1 MNQFDALRLLGAP
14 SEDRETTERTE
25 ETERMAALFAQVL
38 PEALSS
44 RLGIVDESSEPGASG
59 GSSESWQG
67 GVGELTQP
75 GPLAPMY
82 AETGGTEPSTETLT
96 FSVRAGDLGV
106 LKCSVNRGENGVR
119 VLIGVDGRSALTA
132 ASAERGVLEA
142 ALRATGLTVQSV
154 AVVPLAKFG
163 TPLAP
168 GGEEATDGRPVRHA
182 HTGPRG
188 SSRMARR
195 VKLIG

>member
-1 MNQFDALRLLGAP
+1 MNRFDALRLLGTP
-14 SEDRETTERTE
+14 SEDRETTERTQ
-25 ETERMAALFAQVL
+25 ETERLAALFAQVL
-38 PEALSS
+38 PQALSD
-44 RLGIVDESSEPGASG
+44 RLGIIDESTGSG
-59 GSSESWQG
+59 DSSGSSESWQG

-75 GPLAPMY
+75 GPLAPMC
-82 AETGGTEPSTETLT
+82 AETEGTEPSTDTLT
-96 FSVRAGDLGV
+96 FSVRAGDLGE
-106 LKCSVNRGENGVR
+106 LKCLVNRGENGVR
-119 VLIGVDGRSALTA
+119 VVIGVDGRSALTA
-132 ASAERGVLEA
+132 AAAERGVLEA

-163 TPLAP
+163 TPLARR
-168 GGEEATDGRPVRHA
+168 GEAPDGRPVRHA

>member
-1 MNQFDALRLLGAP
+1 MCA
-14 SEDRETTERTE
+14 
-25 ETERMAALFAQVL
+25 ETE
-38 PEALSS
+38 
-44 RLGIVDESSEPGASG
+44 
-59 GSSESWQG
+59 
-67 GVGELTQP
+67 
-75 GPLAPMY
+75 
-82 AETGGTEPSTETLT
+82 GTEPSSETLM
-96 FSVRAGDLGV
+96 FSVRAGDLGE
-106 LKCSVNRGENGVR
+106 LKCLVNRGENGVR

-132 ASAERGVLEA
+132 AAAERGVLEA

-163 TPLAP
+163 TTLAR
-168 GGEEATDGRPVRHA
+168 GGEAPDGRPVRHA